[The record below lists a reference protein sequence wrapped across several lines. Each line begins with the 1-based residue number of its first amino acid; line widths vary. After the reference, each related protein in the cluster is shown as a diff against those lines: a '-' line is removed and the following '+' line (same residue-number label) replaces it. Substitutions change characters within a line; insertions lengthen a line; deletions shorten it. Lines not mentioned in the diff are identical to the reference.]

1 MTRTL
6 GDIAAK
12 KVGLLS
18 DPEIFHIEMRP
29 GDRFIVIA
37 SDGVWD
43 VMKSAEV
50 VGYILKHPDRETA
63 AEGLVKEARGRWVKY
78 NQQKR
83 WRNNISDY
91 VTARTGI
98 DDITVVIA
106 YMKYKIDN
114 DEYKNL
120 QLNAHGKIVYV

>member
-1 MTRTL
+1 
-6 GDIAAK
+6 
-12 KVGLLS
+12 
-18 DPEIFHIEMRP
+18 
-29 GDRFIVIA
+29 
-37 SDGVWD
+37 
-43 VMKSAEV
+43 MK
-50 VGYILKHPDRETA
+50 HHDRETA
-63 AEGLVKEARGRWVKY
+63 DEGVVKEARGRWVKY

-114 DEYKNL
+114 DEYKHL
-120 QLNAHGKIVYV
+120 QYNPHGKIIYV